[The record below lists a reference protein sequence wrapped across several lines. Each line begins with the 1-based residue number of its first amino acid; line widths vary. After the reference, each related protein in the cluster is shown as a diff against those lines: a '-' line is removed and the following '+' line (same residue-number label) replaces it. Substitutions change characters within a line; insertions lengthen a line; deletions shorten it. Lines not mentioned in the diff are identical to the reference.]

1 MNCQDLEITHPAVRG
16 GIAGSF
22 PIYGAYERLK
32 YPNWASKFFIDAI
45 LAISLADE
53 RITSIVYQG

>member
-1 MNCQDLEITHPAVRG
+1 
-16 GIAGSF
+16 
-22 PIYGAYERLK
+22 LK

-45 LAISLADE
+45 MAISVADG